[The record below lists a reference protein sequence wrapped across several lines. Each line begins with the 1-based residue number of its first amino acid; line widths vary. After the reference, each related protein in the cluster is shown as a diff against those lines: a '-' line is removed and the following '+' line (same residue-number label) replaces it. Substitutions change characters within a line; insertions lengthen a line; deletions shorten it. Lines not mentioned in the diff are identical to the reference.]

1 MASTDPIAT
10 SPLLDSAEIAHFGR
24 LSAEWWNPKGKFA
37 ALHAIGPVRGQFI
50 RRMAEI
56 ALKSDPRSLKPFAG
70 LAVLDVGCGG
80 GLVAEPHSRLGGR
93 VTAID
98 PALENIA
105 VAQAHAAEQG
115 LRIDYRAI
123 RLEDVIAEGRTFDLV
138 TCLEVLEHVPDPAG
152 FLALLARVVQPG
164 GLLVLSTINRTA
176 ASFALA
182 IVAAEY
188 VLGMVPRGTHQ
199 WNRLIRPDELERW
212 IAEAGLSSLGTEGI
226 VLDPLSGTWRLAGD
240 TRINY
245 MAAAVKR

>member
-1 MASTDPIAT
+1 MASTEPTAT
-10 SPLLDSAEIAHFGR
+10 SPLLDPAEIAHFGR
-24 LSAEWWNPKGKFA
+24 LSAEWWDPKGKFA
-37 ALHAIGPVRGQFI
+37 ALHAIGPARGQFI

-56 ALKSDPRSLKPFAG
+56 TLKSDPRSLKPFAG

-80 GLVAEPHSRLGGR
+80 GLVTEPLARLGGR

-98 PALENIA
+98 PAPESIA
-105 VAQAHAAEQG
+105 VARSHAAEQG
-115 LRIDYRAI
+115 LSIDYRLI

-138 TCLEVLEHVPDPAG
+138 TCLEVLEHIPDPAG
-152 FLALLARVVQPG
+152 FLALLARVVRPG

-199 WNRLIRPDELERW
+199 WSRLIRPDELERW

-226 VLDPLSGTWRLAGD
+226 VLDPLSGTWRLAAD

-245 MAAAVKR
+245 LAAAVKR